1 MANVIDGL
9 NAQKEDDNMVHA
21 IILKF
26 DLPQAQHK
34 PNFKTTHIP
43 FR

>member
-1 MANVIDGL
+1 
-9 NAQKEDDNMVHA
+9 MVYA

-26 DLPQAQHK
+26 GLPQAQHK

-43 FR
+43 VRYKQKK

>member
-1 MANVIDGL
+1 MTNKKDAY
-9 NAQKEDDNMVHA
+9 NMVYA

-26 DLPQAQHK
+26 GLPQAQHK

-43 FR
+43 FRYAK